1 MSVSSLM
8 RTLGGAVRRVAAPAI
23 VSGLAAV
30 PATAQVMAQGELAAA
45 IRSAG
50 QPCAKVHEATPAGT
64 ETWRVRCNSG
74 EFRVTAKSD
83 GGYDVTPL

>member
-8 RTLGGAVRRVAAPAI
+8 RTLSGAVRRVAVPAI
-23 VSGLAAV
+23 VSGLIAV
-30 PATAQVMAQGELAAA
+30 PAAAQVMAQGALAAA

-50 QPCAKVHEATPAGT
+50 QPCAKVHESTPAGT
-64 ETWRVRCNSG
+64 DSWRVRCNSG

-83 GGYDVTPL
+83 GGYEVEPL